1 MKPASGSPQAT
12 MKVFVHVA
20 RGFDER
26 EWRRRWENGELVGI
40 NDPTPYGYGRAEALG
55 CHVTFSKDDPEGF
68 IGKYLRLALRLVL
81 GFDFL
86 HARRNA
92 REMFQSDVIWTHTE
106 SQFLAVALLF
116 RLHGTGKGR
125 PKLLGQSVWLFDRW
139 QSFSP
144 LRRAFFSRLV
154 RSVDLLTVHSREN
167 RAIAQKLFPD
177 KWIET
182 VPFGIPEQDK
192 SPVRVR
198 TGERA
203 EVLSVGNDEHRD
215 WQTAI
220 KALRGRGDIDLTII
234 SGRADP
240 ALAAGAPNV
249 RIVRVGNNGELR
261 AAFERATMMLVPLKA
276 NHHASGITVI
286 QEAALHGVP
295 VIATDTGG
303 LRDYFDDDAVTYVP
317 VGDADAIRR
326 AVLAVVDDPTGASRK
341 AARAQGRMGSGGLGA
356 DAYIA
361 QHVQLSRRLLET

>member
-1 MKPASGSPQAT
+1 MQLAAARQRREIGKADATIQRNGPTKRLGAAKGLPMKPASGSPQAA

-26 EWRRRWENGELVGI
+26 EWRRRGENGELVGI

-192 SPVRVR
+192 SPVR
-198 TGERA
+198 
-203 EVLSVGNDEHRD
+203 
-215 WQTAI
+215 
-220 KALRGRGDIDLTII
+220 
-234 SGRADP
+234 
-240 ALAAGAPNV
+240 
-249 RIVRVGNNGELR
+249 
-261 AAFERATMMLVPLKA
+261 
-276 NHHASGITVI
+276 
-286 QEAALHGVP
+286 
-295 VIATDTGG
+295 
-303 LRDYFDDDAVTYVP
+303 
-317 VGDADAIRR
+317 
-326 AVLAVVDDPTGASRK
+326 
-341 AARAQGRMGSGGLGA
+341 
-356 DAYIA
+356 
-361 QHVQLSRRLLET
+361 